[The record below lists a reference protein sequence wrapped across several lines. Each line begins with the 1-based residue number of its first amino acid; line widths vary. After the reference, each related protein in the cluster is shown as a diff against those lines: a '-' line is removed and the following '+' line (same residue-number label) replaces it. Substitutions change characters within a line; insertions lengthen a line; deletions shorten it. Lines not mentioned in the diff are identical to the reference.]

1 MEAAGEKTRKI
12 PSGEAGVGK
21 GKPSMHF
28 PLTLASQRRV
38 LVSALEV
45 VCLLPVRR
53 SSLLGGLRS

>member
-1 MEAAGEKTRKI
+1 MEAVGEKTRMI
-12 PSGEAGVGK
+12 PSGEAGAGK
-21 GKPSMHF
+21 GKQSMHF